1 MATSNTTLTSAASRG
16 LRAARQ
22 TSVRSQS
29 RPRVLQVVLSL
40 NPGGTERLVLEIV
53 RRLAA
58 EIPMAVCC
66 LDAEGDW
73 ARDLTEA
80 GISVSALRRPD
91 GFAPSLGGA
100 VVRAASAHNA
110 TVLHC
115 HHYSPFVYGAL
126 ARLFNPRLR
135 IVFTEHGRLSDA
147 GPSAKRRLANR
158 VLSWFPDE
166 VYTVSGE
173 LRSHIVEEGFPS
185 GRVGVIYN
193 GIAVGA
199 LPEPGVRQEVRNELG
214 ASPDTFLVGT
224 VANFR
229 AQKDYPNL
237 LAAARLLADR
247 SVSAR
252 VVAVGQGPQEA
263 ETRALHASL
272 DLGDR
277 VLLTGRRDD
286 AVAVMGACDAFVM
299 ASSNEGLPVA
309 IMEALAL
316 GLPVVSTAVGGIPEA
331 ITDGVE
337 GLLVPARDPEALA
350 GAITRVAT
358 DPTLRAALARG
369 AAAAGDRY
377 DITATVRRIEAVYAA
392 VSR

>member
-224 VANFR
+224 EIGR
-229 AQKDYPNL
+229 AH
-237 LAAARLLADR
+237 
-247 SVSAR
+247 V
-252 VVAVGQGPQEA
+252 
-263 ETRALHASL
+263 
-272 DLGDR
+272 
-277 VLLTGRRDD
+277 
-286 AVAVMGACDAFVM
+286 
-299 ASSNEGLPVA
+299 
-309 IMEALAL
+309 
-316 GLPVVSTAVGGIPEA
+316 
-331 ITDGVE
+331 
-337 GLLVPARDPEALA
+337 
-350 GAITRVAT
+350 
-358 DPTLRAALARG
+358 
-369 AAAAGDRY
+369 
-377 DITATVRRIEAVYAA
+377 
-392 VSR
+392 